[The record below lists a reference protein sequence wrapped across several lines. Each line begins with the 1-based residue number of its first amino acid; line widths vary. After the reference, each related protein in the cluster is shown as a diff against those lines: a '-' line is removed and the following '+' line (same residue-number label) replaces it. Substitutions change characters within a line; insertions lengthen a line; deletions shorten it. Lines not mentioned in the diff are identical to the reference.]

1 MTILGITAASGG
13 LGASTLT
20 CALGLAAVRAEWA
33 AAVVDGE
40 VFTGGLQV
48 TAGVE
53 HEPGHRWR
61 EFVEVDG
68 PVDGQRLLSH
78 LPRAQEVAVLSAG
91 RHTAAPE
98 GLVEEAVSP
107 PAFASVVR
115 ALASACDFVVVDWG
129 RSAGQPGLADATVLL
144 SGLSPRGLADALSI
158 LSREGRERFAG
169 IITRAPKQDA
179 RLSAAL
185 AEHVGLP
192 LLGQLR
198 DDRSVGA
205 AAAQGVLP
213 GQRRRG
219 PLARLADSLVA
230 AIAAAQEEPVRAARV
245 PAFAR

>member
-1 MTILGITAASGG
+1 MTILGITSASGG

-20 CALGLAAVRAEWA
+20 CALGLSAVRNEWS

-53 HEPGHRWR
+53 HEAGHRWR

-68 PVDGQRLLSH
+68 PVDGERLLAH
-78 LPRAQEVAVLSAG
+78 LPRAEEVAVLSAG
-91 RHTAAPE
+91 RHSAAPE
-98 GLVEEAVSP
+98 GVVEEAVSP

-115 ALASACDFVVVDWG
+115 GLASVCDLVVVDFG
-129 RSAGQPGLADATVLL
+129 RAAGTPGLADATLLL
-144 SGLSPRGLADALSI
+144 SGLSPRGLADLLSVI
-158 LSREGRERFAG
+158 SREGRERFAG
-169 IITRAPKQDA
+169 IVTRAPRVDA

-198 DDRSVGA
+198 DDRSVA
-205 AAAQGVLP
+205 AAAARGVMP

-230 AIAAAQEEPVRAARV
+230 AIMAAAEEPVSPTRV